1 MLIDAGFS
9 IQVLEFQLGIYV
21 HVSTGTFEQRDEI
34 KLADMVLSMIF
45 PVLHW
50 LQSCGQ
56 HHIIYLVSLQP
67 VSVLSCLTIL
77 SQDSKLS

>member
-45 PVLHW
+45 PVLH
-50 LQSCGQ
+50 
-56 HHIIYLVSLQP
+56 
-67 VSVLSCLTIL
+67 
-77 SQDSKLS
+77 